1 MAQDIVVTG
10 ARIAKQEELG
20 DLKLYRFPDRV
31 TVAAKSQ
38 KQVAFLARQGVAM
51 RAVYVSD
58 VFDDDASAPRLI
70 LRARNTTTGGLGAP
84 LPAGQVEV
92 FQELGG
98 RRLLIGSTR
107 TDDKA
112 VGEDIEY
119 RLDAGPGVSV
129 EIADRPARRHADGHL
144 LTVTNA
150 NPWPI
155 EFEARLGTGGDE
167 QHLRFRQPLR
177 RRNGR
182 YVWATTVPANG
193 LATFDYEM
201 LGSD

>member
-38 KQVAFLARQGVAM
+38 KQVAFLLRSGVPM

-58 VFDDDASAPRLI
+58 VFDDDAADPRLV
-70 LRARNTTTGGLGAP
+70 LRAVNTAAGGLGAP

-92 FQELGG
+92 FQQAGG
-98 RRLLIGSTR
+98 RPLLIGSTR
-107 TDDKA
+107 SDDKA
-112 VGEDIEY
+112 VGEEIEY
-119 RLDAGPGVSV
+119 GLDAGPGVSV
-129 EIADRPARRHADGHL
+129 EVADRPARRHADGHM
-144 LTVTNA
+144 LTVINA

-155 EFEARLGTGGDE
+155 DFEARLGTSDDD
-167 QHLRFRQPLR
+167 QHLRFRQSLR

-182 YVWATTVPANG
+182 YVWTATVPANG
-193 LATFDYEM
+193 MATFDYDVVS
-201 LGSD
+201 SD

>member
-1 MAQDIVVTG
+1 
-10 ARIAKQEELG
+10 
-20 DLKLYRFPDRV
+20 
-31 TVAAKSQ
+31 
-38 KQVAFLARQGVAM
+38 
-51 RAVYVSD
+51 VYVSD

-92 FQELGG
+92 FQEMGG

-155 EFEARLGTGGDE
+155 EFEARLGTSGDDR
-167 QHLRFRQPLR
+167 HLRFRQPLR